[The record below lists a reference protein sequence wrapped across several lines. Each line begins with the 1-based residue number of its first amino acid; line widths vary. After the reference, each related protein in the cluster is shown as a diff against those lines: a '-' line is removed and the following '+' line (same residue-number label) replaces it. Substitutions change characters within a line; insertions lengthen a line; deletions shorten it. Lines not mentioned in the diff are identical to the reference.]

1 MMQIFCYLY
10 VFFSITLSVILG
22 LVISPI
28 AFFISFGVTAFG
40 CILIATIYEA
50 LNPDD
55 FIGVPQWQRKLGIWL
70 RRFNEPR
77 SNS

>member
-1 MMQIFCYLY
+1 MQVFCYLY

-22 LVISPI
+22 LVISPM
-28 AFFISFGVTAFG
+28 AFFISFGATALG

-55 FIGVPQWQRKLGIWL
+55 FIGVYQWQRKLGIWL